1 MTQTYNN
8 ICTQENDYKYENHS
22 SERNKKAMYKG
33 VSKIILLLLIS
44 LLFSSN
50 LFGQV
55 KDYELGA
62 GMLNGRG
69 NYSGGYF
76 NYSEPLT
83 INIKVSVWGF
93 VKYPG
98 RYFVPINTTVTDLL
112 SYAGGPTDDA
122 HADQLR
128 LYRVLKDGTNELH
141 TFDYNDIMWGDSL
154 MLKQRKIPDLIAS
167 DVLVVPGS
175 ERLYFKDWISITLS
189 IVSTLLALT
198 TLIILTGK

>member
-1 MTQTYNN
+1 M
-8 ICTQENDYKYENHS
+8 IK
-22 SERNKKAMYKG
+22 
-33 VSKIILLLLIS
+33 VLFLLTIS
-44 LLFSSN
+44 LLFSAN

-62 GMLNGRG
+62 GSDNGRG

-83 INIKVSVWGF
+83 VNIKVSVWGF

-128 LYRVLKDGTNELH
+128 LYRVLEDGTNELY
-141 TFDYNDIMWGDSL
+141 TFDYDDIMWGDSL
-154 MLKQRKIPDLIAS
+154 VLKQREIPPLYAS
-167 DVLVVPGS
+167 DILVVPGS
-175 ERLYFKDWISITLS
+175 EKLYFKDWIMITLS
-189 IVSTLLALT
+189 IVSTLISLT
-198 TLIILTGK
+198 TLLVVTAK

>member
-1 MTQTYNN
+1 MKN
-8 ICTQENDYKYENHS
+8 IFLLFVAT
-22 SERNKKAMYKG
+22 
-33 VSKIILLLLIS
+33 LLLSTAIL
-44 LLFSSN
+44 
-50 LFGQV
+50 GQV

-62 GMLNGRG
+62 DRLNGRS
-69 NYSGGYF
+69 NYNGGYF
-76 NYSEPLT
+76 NYSEPLS
-83 INIKVSVWGF
+83 INVKVAVWGF

-128 LYRVLKDGTNELH
+128 LYRVLKDGTNEMH
-141 TFDYNDIMWGDSL
+141 TFNYNDVIWGDSL
-154 MLKQRKIPDLIAS
+154 ELKKRNIPNLQAS

-175 ERLYFKDWISITLS
+175 ERLYFKDWIQITLS

-198 TLIILTGK
+198 TLIVLTGK

>member
-1 MTQTYNN
+1 MKN
-8 ICTQENDYKYENHS
+8 
-22 SERNKKAMYKG
+22 
-33 VSKIILLLLIS
+33 ILLFFAVT
-44 LLFSSN
+44 LLFSTAM
-50 LFGQV
+50 FGQV

-62 GMLNGRG
+62 DRLNGRS
-69 NYSGGYF
+69 NYNGGYF
-76 NYSEPLT
+76 NYSEPLS

-141 TFDYNDIMWGDSL
+141 TFNYDDIVWGDTL
-154 MLKQRKIPDLIAS
+154 VYKQRNIPNLQAS

-175 ERLYFKDWISITLS
+175 QRLYFKDWISITAS
-189 IVSTLLALT
+189 IISTLLTLT
-198 TLIILTGK
+198 TLILLTSR

>member
-1 MTQTYNN
+1 M
-8 ICTQENDYKYENHS
+8 
-22 SERNKKAMYKG
+22 KKTIFLF
-33 VSKIILLLLIS
+33 VIS
-44 LLFSSN
+44 ILFSSN

-62 GMLNGRG
+62 DILNGRG

-76 NYSEPLT
+76 NYSEPLS

-122 HADQLR
+122 HADKFR
-128 LYRVLKDGTNELH
+128 LYRVHKDGTNELF
-141 TFDYNDIMWGDSL
+141 TFNYDDVLWGDSL
-154 MLKQRKIPDLIAS
+154 QFKHREIPSLSAS
-167 DVLVVPGS
+167 DILIVPGT
-175 ERLYFKDWISITLS
+175 ERLYFKDWAVLAMSFLSVLISLTIL
-189 IVSTLLALT
+189 IV
-198 TLIILTGK
+198 K